1 MKPKLTSAKSVESP
15 SSRPQSGRPQSGRPA
30 SGRPQ
35 SGRPQSG
42 RPTSYRE
49 TRAHVPSG
57 APTRVEKRRSLR
69 FDKAFPVALRSDSF
83 GEMSAI
89 ARNVSTGGMMVEVRE
104 PLPLG
109 TQVMVFFS
117 LPDSHAR
124 VTARGEVKNHYFLN
138 FSDGKGGVRALS
150 GMGLRFSSF
159 ESDSDLTLG
168 MGISRLRTVLH

>member
-1 MKPKLTSAKSVESP
+1 MKPTLPKSSAKS
-15 SSRPQSGRPQSGRPA
+15 SSSQSARPVSGRPQSGRPVTGRPVT
-30 SGRPQ
+30 GRPQ
-35 SGRPQSG
+35 SGRS
-42 RPTSYRE
+42 

-57 APTRVEKRRSLR
+57 SPTRVEKRRSMR
-69 FDKAFPVALRSDSF
+69 FDKAFAVALRGESF
-83 GEMSAI
+83 GEVSAI

-109 TQVMVFFS
+109 TQVQVFFS

-138 FSDGKGGVRALS
+138 FSDGKGGVRALL

>member
-1 MKPKLTSAKSVESP
+1 MKPTLSSAKP
-15 SSRPQSGRPQSGRPA
+15 ADTSSRRPVSGRPVSGRPA
-30 SGRPQ
+30 SGRPV
-35 SGRPQSG
+35 SGRPL
-42 RPTSYRE
+42 TVRE

-57 APTRVEKRRSLR
+57 PTRVEKRRSMR
-69 FDKAFPVALRSDSF
+69 FDKAFPVALRSDAF
-83 GEMSAI
+83 GEISAI

-109 TQVMVFFS
+109 TQVLVYFS
-117 LPDSHAR
+117 LPDSHVR

-138 FSDGKGGVRALS
+138 FTDGKGGVRALS

-168 MGISRLRTVLH
+168 MGINRLRTVLH

>member
-1 MKPKLTSAKSVESP
+1 M
-15 SSRPQSGRPQSGRPA
+15 
-30 SGRPQ
+30 
-35 SGRPQSG
+35 
-42 RPTSYRE
+42 
-49 TRAHVPSG
+49 
-57 APTRVEKRRSLR
+57 EKRRSLR
-69 FDKAFPVALRSDSF
+69 FDKAFAVALRSEAF
-83 GEMSAI
+83 GEISAI

-109 TQVMVFFS
+109 TQVQVFFS

-124 VTARGEVKNHYFLN
+124 VSARGEVKNHYFLN
-138 FSDGKGGVRALS
+138 FSDGKGGVRALM

>member
-1 MKPKLTSAKSVESP
+1 MKPNLPQSSAQSVSTQP
-15 SSRPQSGRPQSGRPA
+15 ARPQ

-42 RPTSYRE
+42 RPQSGRPQSGRPQSGRPQSGRP

-57 APTRVEKRRSLR
+57 APTRVEKRRSMR
-69 FDKAFPVALRSDSF
+69 FDKAFAVALRSDSF
-83 GEMSAI
+83 GEISAI

-109 TQVMVFFS
+109 TQVQVFFS

-124 VTARGEVKNHYFLN
+124 VSARGEVKNHYFLN
-138 FSDGKGGVRALS
+138 FSDGKGGIRAL
-150 GMGLRFSSF
+150 M
-159 ESDSDLTLG
+159 G
-168 MGISRLRTVLH
+168 MGISRLRTVLPP

>member
-1 MKPKLTSAKSVESP
+1 MKPILPQSSAQSVSTQPARP
-15 SSRPQSGRPQSGRPA
+15 SSGRPSSGRPS
-30 SGRPQ
+30 SGRPS
-35 SGRPQSG
+35 SGRPSSG
-42 RPTSYRE
+42 RPT
-49 TRAHVPSG
+49 RAHIPSG
-57 APTRVEKRRSLR
+57 TPTRVEKRRSMR
-69 FDKAFPVALRSDSF
+69 FDKAFAVALRSESF
-83 GEMSAI
+83 GEISAI

-109 TQVMVFFS
+109 TQVQVFFS

-124 VTARGEVKNHYFLN
+124 VSARGEVKNHYFLN
-138 FSDGKGGVRALS
+138 FSDGKGGVRALM